1 VYQFEEG
8 IILFYFDYPKVKHS
22 LGRAAL
28 QDPYPAWYLDTR
40 GVIRGANLMAFWLW
54 DTLKAGEPIRP
65 DALLGKSVFNV
76 FAQNF
81 ERIPAD
87 LNEEFYAKKS
97 AIVKRMNAEKGS
109 DLTLYAPFVAAMKAD
124 PRLEN
129 IYQQAALYP
138 ENEWENPIKITPPEF
153 GSVADSDRGT
163 RLLEFQVT
171 NYRLERNTG
180 FLATYIPTPATLP
193 TFEKLYSLLADQY
206 SDKVYMQLD
215 DLEQDT
221 AESGR
226 LQANVESPY
235 RPYYPTIIHD
245 PLWYIT
251 GENRANRLLVG
262 NSVVGMHFFELFFA
276 PQLREWL
283 GPLQETSA
291 PRAVRYFDVF
301 TVTYLREDHE
311 LHAEYEQTMKHLL
324 QLQDFRN
331 LLEVSRKLN
340 IHLNLPDNPEAPFY
354 TCRVILP
361 WPLSFD
367 IALQFK
373 SLVRFIHRNLFIH
386 TDIRDYQ
393 VTLVPE
399 NYETEAALILLHLV
413 STTQELNEDDAGN
426 IHSFL
431 QFLWLL
437 TVVKTIEEGLTL
449 DDGEEDTQWE
459 PESAFGRIR
468 NELAAK
474 FSNPA
479 ENETEKVIVELREII
494 ETLESRGILDKGVLL
509 SMLRSF
515 VGTVRQLDRLNTFL
529 VEEVERH
536 KGVKRI

>member
-97 AIVKRMNAEKGS
+97 AIVKRMNAEMGS
-109 DLTLYAPFVAAMKAD
+109 DLTLYTPFVAAMKAD

-180 FLATYIPTPATLP
+180 FLAIYTPTPTTLP

-206 SDKVYMQLD
+206 GDKVFMQ
-215 DLEQDT
+215 QD
-221 AESGR
+221 APGSNQ
-226 LQANVESPY
+226 LPANFESPY

-301 TVTYLREDHE
+301 TATYLREDHE

-324 QLQDFRN
+324 QLQDFRD

-340 IHLNLPDNPEAPFY
+340 IRLNLPGNSEAPFY

-373 SLVRFIHRNLFIH
+373 TMVRFIHRNLFIH

-413 STTQELNEDDAGN
+413 STTQELNEDDAGYTN
-426 IHSFL
+426 SFL

-437 TVVKTIEEGLTL
+437 TVVKTIEEGLTQ
-449 DDGEEDTQWE
+449 DGGEEDTQWE

-468 NELAAK
+468 NELDAK

-494 ETLESRGILDKGVLL
+494 EMLESKGILDKGILL

-529 VEEVERH
+529 VEEVDRH